1 MASRGWSPSYCRFS
15 LTEGVSFLIV
25 TPMKENLYA
34 IILAGG
40 RGERFWP
47 WSTREKPKQLLPL
60 VRDKTMLEETIE
72 RITPLVPIEGI
83 RVVTTKD
90 LARQILEGIDRLK
103 ESNLIVEPFG
113 RNTAAAIGLAALSL
127 NDPRGIMIVLST
139 DHLIKP
145 QANFLR
151 AVSVAVERA
160 QKGGWLLTFGINPT
174 RAETGYGYIQVGE
187 LLEGSEGVRVYK
199 AVRFKEKPDGLTA
212 QEFYYQKN
220 VYVWNSGMFVWRVST
235 ILSALQRFQPKVH
248 KELSTAVS
256 SSDEGALD
264 RAYAALEP
272 TSIDHGVMEKAEN
285 VLVVRGEFFWEDI
298 GSWTSLDKVYQ
309 KDGDNNI
316 KLGNVCSLDTFDSLL
331 IGDQE
336 GVLATLGVSDLIIIK
351 TAKRVLVAH
360 KTKAQEVKK
369 LVEKMREEGKFKEF
383 I

>member
-1 MASRGWSPSYCRFS
+1 MA
-15 LTEGVSFLIV
+15 
-25 TPMKENLYA
+25 ENLYA

-47 WSTREKPKQLLPL
+47 WSTKEKPKQLLPL

-72 RITPLVPIEGI
+72 RITPLVPLERIK
-83 RVVTTKD
+83 VVTTKD
-90 LARQILEGIDRLK
+90 LAPHILKGIGQLK
-103 ESNLIVEPFG
+103 EGNLIVEPFG
-113 RNTAAAIGLAALSL
+113 RNTAAAIGLAGLSL
-127 NDPRGIMIVLST
+127 NDPQGIMIVLST

-151 AVSVAVERA
+151 AVAVAVERA
-160 QKGGWLLTFGINPT
+160 EKGDWLLTFGINPT

-187 LLEGSEGVRVYK
+187 LLEGGEGVRVYK
-199 AVRFKEKPDGLTA
+199 VVRFKEKPDGLTA
-212 QEFYYQKN
+212 QEFYYQKD
-220 VYVWNSGMFVWRVST
+220 VYAWNSGMFVWRVSA
-235 ILSALQRFQPKVH
+235 ILSALQRFQPKIY
-248 KELSTAVS
+248 ETLSHAVS
-256 SSDEGALD
+256 STKQGALD
-264 RAYAALEP
+264 EAYAAFEP
-272 TSIDHGVMEKAEN
+272 ISIDHAVMEKADN

-316 KLGNVCSLDTFDSLL
+316 KLGNVLALDTFDSLL
-331 IGDQE
+331 IGDQD
-336 GVLATLGVSDLIIIK
+336 GVLAALGVSDLIIIK

-369 LVEKMREEGKFKEF
+369 LVEKMKEEGKFKDF